1 MSLLAPMPYGAG
13 RPRSTPDLVCSRP
26 RSVPCAHARHQWFVM
41 ARLEVQLLG
50 FPSLRLDG
58 RGVDLTL
65 RKGLGLLAYLADA
78 RAPVGRDHM
87 AGLLWPEADADA
99 ARGRLR
105 RTLHKIRIAFT
116 VDVIDADRTTLAL
129 APSIEASVDTH
140 AFEAACAAGALS
152 EALRLYAGDFL
163 QGLSIE
169 GCAAFEEWAFFRRE
183 ALRSRLVQAL
193 ERLIERELAA
203 GDARAAIAAA
213 TRLVGLDPLSES
225 AQRHLIGAH
234 LRAGDRGAAER
245 QYAACARLLRAE
257 LGVAPDAQT
266 QALLTKPPAAEPAG
280 ARTRYAARGG
290 LHIAYQVV
298 GNGAPDIV
306 VVPGFVSHVERI
318 WDEPRARAMLTALSQ
333 MGRLVVFDRRGV
345 GLSDRVGAP
354 PTVEATAEDLAT
366 AMDAAGCRRVVLIGA
381 SEGGPGCIHFAA
393 SHPERLAGLVLYG
406 SLAKGSWTPDYPFVL
421 THEQYDLWLR
431 RLIRD
436 WGGPAEI
443 ATFAPSL
450 VGDGQAER
458 WWAGLLR
465 AASSPGA
472 IKAVLESLRDTDV
485 RPLLPRI
492 VTPTLVLHRRGDR
505 AVRIEAGRDLAGA
518 TPGAR
523 LVELDGDDHW
533 LWAGDQRSVLE
544 EIRAF
549 VRRLEKGRLPPD

>member
-1 MSLLAPMPYGAG
+1 
-13 RPRSTPDLVCSRP
+13 
-26 RSVPCAHARHQWFVM
+26 
-41 ARLEVQLLG
+41 LEVQLLG
-50 FPSLRLDG
+50 FPSVRVDG
-58 RGVDLTL
+58 RSVDLAL
-65 RKGLGLLAYLADA
+65 RKGLALIAYLAEA

-87 AGLLWPEADADA
+87 AGLLWPDADADA
-99 ARGRLR
+99 ARARLR
-105 RTLHKIRIAFT
+105 RTLHRIGAAFT
-116 VDVIDADRTTLAL
+116 AGLIDADRSSLAL
-129 APSIEASVDTH
+129 APSIETRIDTH
-140 AFEAACAAGALS
+140 AFETACAAGELS

-183 ALRSRLVQAL
+183 ALRSSLVQAL

-203 GDARAAIAAA
+203 GEARAAIAAA

-225 AQRHLIGAH
+225 AQRHLINGY
-234 LRAGDRGAAER
+234 LTAGDRGAAER
-245 QYAACARLLRAE
+245 QYEACARLLKAE
-257 LGVAPDAQT
+257 LNVAPDAQT
-266 QALLTKPPAAEPAG
+266 EALLATPPVLEPAG
-280 ARTRYAARGG
+280 ARTRYAERGG

-298 GNGAPDIV
+298 GTGQPNIV

-318 WDEPRARAMLTALSQ
+318 WDEPRSRAVLMALSQ
-333 MGRLVVFDRRGV
+333 IGRLVVFDRRGV

-354 PTVEATAEDLAT
+354 PTVEATAEDVAT
-366 AMDAAGCRRVVLIGA
+366 AMDAADCRRVLLIGA

-421 THEQYDLWLR
+421 TQEQYDLWLR

-450 VGDGQAER
+450 VGDAQAQR

-485 RPLLPRI
+485 RALLPRI
-492 VTPTLVLHRRGDR
+492 STPTLVLHRRGDR
-505 AVRIEAGRDLAGA
+505 AVRIEAGRHLAGA
-518 TPGAR
+518 IPGAR

-533 LWAGDQRSVLE
+533 LWAGDQCQVVE
-544 EIRAF
+544 QIRAF
-549 VRRLEKGRLPPD
+549 ARHIKGR

>member
-1 MSLLAPMPYGAG
+1 
-13 RPRSTPDLVCSRP
+13 
-26 RSVPCAHARHQWFVM
+26 VM
-41 ARLEVQLLG
+41 TSLEVQLLG
-50 FPSLRLDG
+50 FPTVRLDG

-65 RKGLGLLAYLADA
+65 RKGLALIAYLADA

-87 AGLLWPEADADA
+87 ASLLWPDAGADT
-99 ARGRLR
+99 ARSRLR
-105 RTLHKIRIAFT
+105 RTLHKIGTAFAA
-116 VDVIDADRTTLAL
+116 DAIDADRSSLTL
-129 APSIEASVDTH
+129 APSIEARLDVH
-140 AFEAACAAGALS
+140 AFEAACAAGELN
-152 EALRLYAGDFL
+152 EALRLYRGDFL
-163 QGLSIE
+163 QGLSLD
-169 GCAAFEEWAFFRRE
+169 GCTEFEEWAFFRRE
-183 ALRSRLVQAL
+183 ALRSRLVQVL
-193 ERLIERELAA
+193 ERLIEHELAA

-225 AQRHLIGAH
+225 AQRHLIGAY
-234 LRAGDRGAAER
+234 LRAGDRTAAER
-245 QYAACARLLRAE
+245 QYEACAHVLQAE

-266 QALLTKPPAAEPAG
+266 QALLAAPPVAEPFR
-280 ARTRYAARGG
+280 ARTRYAEHGG

-298 GNGAPDIV
+298 GSGPPDIV

-318 WDEPRARAMLTALSQ
+318 WDEPRCRAVLMALSK
-333 MGRLVVFDRRGV
+333 MGRLIMFDRRGV

-366 AMDAAGCRRVVLIGA
+366 AMNAVGCRRVLLIGA

-393 SHPERLAGLVLYG
+393 NHPERLAGLVLYG
-406 SLAKGSWTPDYPFVL
+406 SLAKGSRTPDYPFVL

-450 VGDGQAER
+450 VGDARAEH

-505 AVRIEAGRDLAGA
+505 AVRIEAGRHLAGA
-518 TPGAR
+518 IPGAR
-523 LVELDGDDHW
+523 LVELDGNDHW
-533 LWAGDQRSVLE
+533 LWAGDQRHVVDQ
-544 EIRAF
+544 IRGF
-549 VRRLEKGRLPPD
+549 VRFIEGRLG

>member
-1 MSLLAPMPYGAG
+1 
-13 RPRSTPDLVCSRP
+13 
-26 RSVPCAHARHQWFVM
+26 M

-58 RGVDLTL
+58 RVVDLRL
-65 RKGLGLLAYLADA
+65 RKGLGLVAYLADA
-78 RAPVGRDHM
+78 RAPVARDYM
-87 AGLLWPEADADA
+87 ASLLWPEADAEV

-105 RTLHKIRIAFT
+105 RTLHKIGAAFAA
-116 VDVIDADRTTLAL
+116 DVIDADRTSLAL
-129 APSIEASVDTH
+129 APSVGLRVDTH
-140 AFEAACAAGALS
+140 AFEAACAAGELN

-163 QGLSIE
+163 HGLSID
-169 GCAAFEEWAFFRRE
+169 GCEAFEEWAFFRRE

-193 ERLIERELAA
+193 ERLVERELAA
-203 GDARAAIAAA
+203 GDARAAVAAA

-234 LRAGDRGAAER
+234 LMAGDRAAAER
-245 QYAACARLLRAE
+245 QYAACARLLEAE
-257 LGVAPDAQT
+257 LGVAPDAQMR
-266 QALLTKPPAAEPAG
+266 ALMERPAAG
-280 ARTRYAARGG
+280 APLPETRTRYAERHG

-298 GNGAPDIV
+298 GIGPPDIV
-306 VVPGFVSHVERI
+306 LVPGFVSHVERI
-318 WDEPRARAMLTALSQ
+318 WDEPRCRAVLTALSQ
-333 MGRLVVFDRRGV
+333 MGRLVLFDRRGV

-354 PTVEATAEDLAT
+354 PTMEATAEDLAT
-366 AMDAAGCRRVVLIGA
+366 AMDAAGCRRVLLIGA

-393 SHPERLAGLVLYG
+393 RYPERLAGLVLYG

-421 THEQYDLWLR
+421 THEQYGLWLR

-450 VGDGQAER
+450 VGDSQAMH

-485 RPLLPRI
+485 RSLLPRI
-492 VTPTLVLHRRGDR
+492 AAPTLVLHRRGDR
-505 AVRIEAGRDLAGA
+505 AVRIEAGRHLASA
-518 TPGAR
+518 VPGAR

-533 LWAGDQRSVLE
+533 LWAGDHRRVLE
-544 EIRAF
+544 QIRAF
-549 VRRLEKGRLPPD
+549 VRRIESRSLAADV